1 MIKAKCVTCLGVI
14 NFNISNILNNQMLS
28 CFVEE
33 PFEKAIDKKSSLKYY
48 VKMELIEQPSASVM
62 SSR

>member
-14 NFNISNILNNQMLS
+14 NFNISEILNSQMLS
-28 CFVEE
+28 CFIEE

-48 VKMELIEQPSASVM
+48 VKMELVDKPA
-62 SSR
+62 